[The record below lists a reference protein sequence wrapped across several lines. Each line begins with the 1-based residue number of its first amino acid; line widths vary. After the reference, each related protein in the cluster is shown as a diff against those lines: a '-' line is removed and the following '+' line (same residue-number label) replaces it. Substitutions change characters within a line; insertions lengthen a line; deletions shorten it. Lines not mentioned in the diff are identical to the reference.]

1 MPKLPNAEAKLSVDD
16 VSLVDDV
23 SVVALL
29 SVELAVVTV
38 VALVEELSLEDEAV
52 CGGGGGGGAK
62 FPFTCMLSVDE
73 LSLADEKK
81 ALAREFR

>member
-52 CGGGGGGGAK
+52 CGGGGGGAK